1 MELTGKMEEF
11 MNDLI
16 GEIMEQ
22 AYHEKDGQQYDPFNE
37 RWIEAGRSD
46 SSHAG
51 YIDGVIIVKGMVQ

>member
-1 MELTGKMEEF
+1 MD
-11 MNDLI
+11 DLI
-16 GEIMEQ
+16 GERMEQ
-22 AYHEKDGQQYDPFNE
+22 AYQEKDGQQYDPFNE